1 VSTSGQERVLYQFG
15 GKPDGENP
23 VGSLSAFGGKLY
35 GVTYGGGSTRNGT
48 VFAFSPPSAR

>member
-1 VSTSGQERVLYQFG
+1 MSTSGQERVLYQFG